1 MVICGM
7 ILKDQKHCENQNLNY
22 SLKTMDIESL
32 VLIVHRVLIYLLQCI
47 SFPYADNN
55 RLRLSS

>member
-1 MVICGM
+1 M

-22 SLKTMDIESL
+22 SLKTVDIESL